1 MNGILLVARRELSIQ
16 LRSKGFLISVLATVI
31 IVAAVV
37 VVPTLVNRSD
47 SYRVGLVGGASQALA
62 EPLSAL
68 SDQAGIEMTIAD
80 PVDESAARAVLT
92 DGELDAAVLDGQVV
106 ISESALDQ
114 QVSGLIQGANQAVQS
129 SARLAA
135 SGLSADQIQDS
146 MSVTPLKQLSISGE
160 EITDG
165 TRQGLAF
172 LIMLCLLYLFMT
184 TPVGVAAGV
193 VEEKSSRIV
202 EILLVAIRP
211 WQLLTGK
218 LFAFGVLGLIQ
229 LTTFAVTGIGAALAV
244 DLTGSL
250 PDDMVLIVAMTYL
263 AYIFGFLFFGA
274 MAAALGSLVSR
285 QEETNGTLAP
295 MTAAVVLSYLAAF
308 IVSTE
313 PDLPVSGILTVLPPI
328 STISLPVQIAAGNA
342 TAMEIGIGVA
352 LMVGSIV
359 AMVAL
364 GARIYERS
372 VLRTG
377 GRIRL
382 TEAIKGGS

>member
-1 MNGILLVARRELSIQ
+1 MNGILLVTRRELAIQ
-16 LRSKGFLISVLATVI
+16 LRSKGFLISVLATVV

-47 SYRVGLVGGASQALA
+47 SYRVALVGGASQVLA
-62 EPLSAL
+62 APLSAL
-68 SDQAGIEMTIAD
+68 AEQAGVEMTISE
-80 PVDESAARAVLT
+80 PVDEAGARVALAE
-92 DGELDAAVLDGQVV
+92 GELGAAVLDGQVV
-106 ISESALDQ
+106 LSEGALDQ

-129 SARLAA
+129 SSRLAA
-135 SGLSADQIQDS
+135 SGLSADQITES
-146 MSVTPLKQLSISGE
+146 MSVPPLQQLSINGE
-160 EITDG
+160 EMQDG
-165 TRQGLAF
+165 TRQGIAF

-202 EILLVAIRP
+202 EILLVALRP

-218 LFAFGVLGLIQ
+218 LLAFGVLGLIQ
-229 LTTFAVTGIGAALAV
+229 LSTFAVTGLGAAYAV

-250 PDDMVLIVAMTYL
+250 PDDMALIVAMTYL

-313 PDLPVSGILTVLPPI
+313 PDLPVSGFLTVLPPI
-328 STISLPVQIAAGNA
+328 SAISLPVQIAAGNA
-342 TAMEIGIGVA
+342 TAMEVGIGVGLMA
-352 LMVGSIV
+352 LSIV

-377 GRIRL
+377 GRIKL
-382 TEAIKGGS
+382 TEAIKGRA

>member
-1 MNGILLVARRELSIQ
+1 MKGIMLVTRRELAIQ
-16 LRSKGFLISVLATVI
+16 LRSKGFLISVLATAI

-47 SYRVGLVGGASQALA
+47 SYRVGLVGGASQVLA

-68 SDQAGIEMTIAD
+68 SDQAGIGMTITD
-80 PVDESAARAVLT
+80 PADESAARTALA
-92 DGELDAAVLDGQVV
+92 DGDLDAAVLDGQVV
-106 ISESALDQ
+106 LSEKALDQ

-129 SARLAA
+129 TTRLAA
-135 SGLSADQIQDS
+135 SGLSVDQIQDS
-146 MSVTPLKQLSISGE
+146 MSVAPLKQLSVSGE
-160 EITDG
+160 EIADS
-165 TRQGLAF
+165 TRQGMAL
-172 LIMLCLLYLFMT
+172 LIMLVLLYLFMT
-184 TPVGVAAGV
+184 TPVAVAAGV

-218 LFAFGVLGLIQ
+218 LVAFGVLGLIQ
-229 LTTFAVTGIGAALAV
+229 LTTFAVVGIGAAYAV
-244 DLTGSL
+244 DLTDSL
-250 PDDMVLIVAMTYL
+250 PDDLPLIVGMTYL
-263 AYIFGFLFFGA
+263 AYILGFLFFGA

-295 MTAAVVLSYLAAF
+295 MTAAVILSYLAAF
-308 IVSTE
+308 VVSTE
-313 PDLPVSGILTVLPPI
+313 PDLPVSGLLTVLPPI
-328 STISLPVQIAAGNA
+328 STISLPAQIAAGNA
-342 TAMEIGIGVA
+342 TATEIGVGLV
-352 LMVGSIV
+352 LMVASIV

-377 GRIRL
+377 GRIKL
-382 TEAIKGGS
+382 TEAIKGQS